1 MYFAVS
7 NEYRM
12 IQEEQTTLWIM
23 HIIQVFWYK
32 EAERTPVSQTIAL
45 VPWKSISSFTCYWN
59 IHNHH
64 IPPSSLL

>member
-45 VPWKSISSFTCYWN
+45 VP
-59 IHNHH
+59 
-64 IPPSSLL
+64 